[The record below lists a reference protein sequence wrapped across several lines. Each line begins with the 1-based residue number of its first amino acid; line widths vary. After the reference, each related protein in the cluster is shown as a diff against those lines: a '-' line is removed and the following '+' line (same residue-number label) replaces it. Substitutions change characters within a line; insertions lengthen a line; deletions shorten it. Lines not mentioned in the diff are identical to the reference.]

1 MNRLRTWH
9 LQEDLKIKLD
19 EAEKKRTIA
28 EAIAENVAREKAVVE
43 VETEK
48 ARIESEEVAKIQAEV
63 SVKQRD
69 TEDDLAKA
77 EPAVI
82 KAMAALDTLNKN
94 DLVQCKT
101 MNTPPFGV
109 NDVFAAT
116 MVLLAGLH
124 DGVQIQKNG
133 KVKDTGWDQ
142 VKKQLLGNIPEY
154 LDQLKTVRYP
164 PSRRMVHVVRC
175 LALE

>member
-1 MNRLRTWH
+1 MDRVRTWH

-154 LDQLKTVRYP
+154 LDQLKTVRSHP
-164 PSRRMVHVVRC
+164 VK
-175 LALE
+175 E